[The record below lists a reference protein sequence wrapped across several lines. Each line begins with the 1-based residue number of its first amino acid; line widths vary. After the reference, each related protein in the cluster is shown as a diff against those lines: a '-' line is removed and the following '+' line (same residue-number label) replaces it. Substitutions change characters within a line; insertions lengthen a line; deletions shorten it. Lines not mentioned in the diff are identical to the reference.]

1 MDGQNTGG
9 RISYMEW
16 GYIDKMNPK
25 TKGSSMGYS
34 IRNIFLSAVFLFS
47 LISLIDCE
55 KKSEPAGDTHQEQV
69 NALYADY
76 DQYFQTYLADAV
88 QAVGKPTIV
97 LEDLSDQFTVPKK
110 IAITGTPYE
119 VGFTVG
125 HIASQ
130 YRRILPLRSSS
141 NQELNEQIVEM
152 YRRIY
157 PPYLE
162 IIRGIA
168 AAYQVE
174 FDQVDLTDMEYQFFV
189 ELWWNLL
196 SYNRFTRLTDFGSHG
211 DVGPTQGCSIASY
224 FTGERQIVGRN
235 FDNSSDR
242 PHYFATIQVD
252 GCYRMMGHIVYS
264 MYHWVVDGINEKGL
278 SIDCATNGEEYN
290 WQEPYPD
297 GPAVFSGH
305 MARIVMDTCA
315 TVDEAVAL
323 IGSVRVWFP
332 NEGLHWVIADAA
344 GDSCVVEFD
353 LDRKMVVIDRP
364 GPYEIMTNT
373 ALQKGED
380 YVSGNCWRYQRAK
393 PMLEAGITNS
403 DDMLNIMSSVRPT
416 SGGARTLWTSIMDV
430 NSRTFEVYYRKEY
443 SRKYV
448 FGF

>member
-1 MDGQNTGG
+1 MQ
-9 RISYMEW
+9 
-16 GYIDKMNPK
+16 K
-25 TKGSSMGYS
+25 T
-34 IRNIFLSAVFLFS
+34 IRFSAPAEKWNKRNVVLSGILALG
-47 LISLIDCE
+47 LIIPAGCE
-55 KKSEPAGDTHQEQV
+55 KKSEPEGESFQDQV

-76 DQYFQTYLADAV
+76 DQYFRAYLAEAV

-97 LEDLSDQFTVPKK
+97 LEDLSDRFTVPKK
-110 IAITGTPYE
+110 ISITGSPYE
-119 VGFTVG
+119 VGFTIG
-125 HIASQ
+125 RIAAQ

-141 NQELNEQIVEM
+141 NQDLNEQIVQM

-157 PPYLE
+157 PQYLE
-162 IIRGIA
+162 IVRGIA

-174 FDQVDLTDMEYQFFV
+174 FDQVDLTDMEYDFFV
-189 ELWWNLL
+189 QLWWRILN
-196 SYNRFTRLTDFGSHG
+196 YNGFTQLTDFASHG
-211 DVGPTQGCSIASY
+211 DVSPTQNCSVASY
-224 FTGERQIVGRN
+224 FTGERHLVGRN

-242 PHYFATIQVD
+242 PHYFATMQVD
-252 GCYRMMGHIVYS
+252 GSYRMMGHIVYS

-290 WQEPYPD
+290 WNEPYP
-297 GPAVFSGH
+297 GVPAVFSGH

-332 NEGLHWVIADAA
+332 NEGLHWIIADAA
-344 GDSCVVEFD
+344 GKSAVVEFD

-364 GPYEIMTNT
+364 GPYELMTNT

-380 YVSGNCWRYQRAK
+380 YVSGNCWRYGRAK
-393 PMLEAGITNS
+393 PMLEAGVRTK
-403 DDMLNIMSSVRPT
+403 DDMFNIMSNVRPT
-416 SGGARTLWTSIMDV
+416 AGGGRTLWTSIMDL

-443 SRKYV
+443 SRKYI

>member
-1 MDGQNTGG
+1 MDNLNRKAILHGA
-9 RISYMEW
+9 
-16 GYIDKMNPK
+16 
-25 TKGSSMGYS
+25 
-34 IRNIFLSAVFLFS
+34 LLLCLAS
-47 LISLIDCE
+47 LVCCE
-55 KKSEPAGDTHQEQV
+55 KKSEPAGETHQEQV
-69 NALYADY
+69 NTLYADY
-76 DQYFQTYLADAV
+76 DRHFQDCLAGAV

-97 LEDLSDQFTVPKK
+97 LENLSDQFTVPKK

-119 VGFTVG
+119 IGFTVG
-125 HIASQ
+125 HIATQRS
-130 YRRILPLRSSS
+130 RLLPLRSDA
-141 NQELNEQIVEM
+141 NRELNEEIVEM
-152 YRRIY
+152 YQRIY
-157 PPYLE
+157 PQYLE

-168 AAYQVE
+168 AAYQAE
-174 FDQVDLTDMEYQFFV
+174 FDQIDLTRMEYQFFV

-196 SYNRFTRLTDFGSHG
+196 NYNRFTQLTDFGTHG
-211 DVGPTQGCSIASY
+211 DVGPTQNCSVASY
-224 FTGERQIVGRN
+224 FTGERHIVGRN

-242 PHYFATIQVD
+242 PHYFASMQVE

-278 SIDCATNGEEYN
+278 SIDCATNGEEYF
-290 WQEPYPD
+290 WQESYPQE
-297 GPAVFSGH
+297 PTVFAGH

-344 GDSCVVEFD
+344 GDSVVVEFD

-364 GPYEIMTNT
+364 GPYELMTNT

-380 YVSGNCWRYQRAK
+380 YVTNNCWRYQRAK
-393 PMLEAGITNS
+393 PMLEAGIVSN

-416 SGGARTLWTSIMDV
+416 SGGGRTLWTSIMDV
-430 NSRTFEVYYRKEY
+430 NNRTFEVYYRKEY
-443 SRKYV
+443 SRKFV

>member
-1 MDGQNTGG
+1 LG
-9 RISYMEW
+9 R
-16 GYIDKMNPK
+16 K
-25 TKGSSMGYS
+25 
-34 IRNIFLSAVFLFS
+34 IFLSAAFLLG
-47 LISLIDCE
+47 LISLFSCE
-55 KKSEPAGDTHQEQV
+55 KRSESALTGETHQEQV
-69 NALYADY
+69 NRLYADY
-76 DQYFQTYLADAV
+76 DEYFQTYLAEAV

-97 LEDLSDQFTVPKK
+97 LEDLSDRFTVPKK
-110 IAITGTPYE
+110 IAIAGTPYE
-119 VGFTVG
+119 IGFTVG

-130 YRRILPLRSSS
+130 FRRILPLRSSS
-141 NQELNEQIVEM
+141 NQELNERIVAM
-152 YRRIY
+152 YQRTY
-157 PPYLE
+157 PQYLE

-168 AAYQVE
+168 SAYQLE
-174 FDQVDLTDMEYQFFV
+174 SDQVNLVNMEYRFFV

-196 SYNRFTRLTDFGSHG
+196 NYDRFTQLTDFGRYG
-211 DVGPTQGCSIASY
+211 DVGPTHNCSVASN
-224 FTGERQIVGRN
+224 FTGERHLVGRN

-242 PHYFATIQVD
+242 PHYFATMQVD

-278 SIDCATNGEEYN
+278 SIDCASNNEEYF

-297 GPAVFSGH
+297 EPAVFSGH

-332 NEGLHWVIADAA
+332 NEGLHWIIADAA
-344 GDSCVVEFD
+344 GNSAVIEFD

-364 GPYEIMTNT
+364 GPYELMTNT
-373 ALQKGED
+373 ALQKGEE
-380 YVSGNCWRYQRAK
+380 YVTGNCWRYQRAK
-393 PMLEAGITNS
+393 PMLDAGIAGS
-403 DDMLNIMSSVRPT
+403 GDMLNMMSQIRPT
-416 SGGARTLWTSIMDV
+416 SGGGRTLWTSIMDL

>member
-1 MDGQNTGG
+1 K
-9 RISYMEW
+9 R
-16 GYIDKMNPK
+16 
-25 TKGSSMGYS
+25 SSMDHPGRK
-34 IRNIFLSAVFLFS
+34 ILLSAAFLLG
-47 LISLIDCE
+47 LISLLNCE
-55 KKSEPAGDTHQEQV
+55 KKSDPGGESHQDQV
-69 NALYADY
+69 DRLYGDY
-76 DQYFQTYLADAV
+76 DQYFQTYLAGAV

-97 LEDLSDQFTVPKK
+97 LENLSDHFTVPKK

-119 VGFTVG
+119 IGFTVG

-130 YRRILPLRSSS
+130 FSRLLPRRSDANR
-141 NQELNEQIVEM
+141 ELNEQIVEM

-157 PPYLE
+157 PQYLE
-162 IIRGIA
+162 IIRGIS

-196 SYNRFTRLTDFGSHG
+196 NYDRFSQLTDFGRHG
-211 DVGPTQGCSIASY
+211 DVGPTQNCSVASY

-242 PHYFATIQVD
+242 PHYFATMEVN

-278 SIDCATNGEEYN
+278 SIDCATNGEEYF
-290 WQEPYPD
+290 WQELYPQE
-297 GPAVFSGH
+297 PAVFAGH

-344 GDSCVVEFD
+344 GDSAVVEFD
-353 LDRKMVVIDRP
+353 LGRKMVVIDKP
-364 GPYEIMTNT
+364 GPYELMTNT

-380 YVSGNCWRYQRAK
+380 YVTGNCWRYQRAK
-393 PMLEAGITNS
+393 PMLEAGIAGTGE
-403 DDMLNIMSSVRPT
+403 MLNIMSSVRPT